1 MSVAFTRGISCSE
14 FEGVPIHISPAVLTR
29 RFSVCRAAASL
40 AIAWGVALAD
50 ARTMAG
56 IQESKVNSSTFT
68 DEDRHASGAIIG
80 SVRDA
85 TAVPLAGVTVTLRGA
100 ADRAA
105 TTGPDGRFEFHGLP
119 EGEYG
124 LDAVLKGFAP
134 ARRTVRI
141 TPSRREIISLT
152 LLISVRDE
160 VVVTATKTGAADVQ
174 RTPMAITVLPG
185 VDLARMEARTVAQIA
200 GLAPSVTFSQT
211 ADWAQLTIR
220 GIGTNTVF
228 VGSDPSSAV
237 YVDGV
242 YFARPAM
249 ILADFLD
256 LERVEV
262 LRGPQGT
269 LYGRN
274 VIGGALNLISR
285 PPAEDLEA
293 SARAVVGNDHTLRAE
308 GRVSG
313 PIKRGKLTGSAAF
326 LRGARDGFVRDL
338 DHPDHPLGGDD
349 VTALRGQLRLVLNG
363 RSDLLVSTDMTHQ
376 EATPLI
382 WAKVLQAKPG
392 IEIDNPSDLHE
403 ARASTLAEGRNLQY
417 GASARLSMALRP
429 ATRLTSLTAFRSVD
443 YEFLADTDIT
453 ELELT
458 ASHFHESQH
467 QVSEEI
473 TVSHTDSRLTWLA
486 GAFLFHEI
494 DRQPSEIRLGGPRLE
509 VQLDPKVEA
518 NSIAAF
524 GQATFRFSER
534 LAATAGLRY
543 SREQKAIDNS
553 GRIQPIDGPPDPLPG
568 TAYAYSDE
576 IEGGAWTPKLG
587 LEMRAGENT
596 LAYVSATRGYK
607 AGGFNLTSTETGR
620 GYAPEWAWTYEGGLK
635 TLAAGGRARLNLSV
649 FHTDYTDLQVS
660 AGIRPG
666 VIDISNAAEATIR
679 GVELEVTAEPSRSL
693 QAGGHLAWLG
703 TRYDRYIAVAAGGVT
718 ADVAGNHLNNAPEW
732 SGRAWLAW
740 THGIGK
746 AGSLS
751 VRADATWQSTVY
763 FSAFNNAIERQAPYG
778 LLHASAEC
786 GPRGGRW
793 SVSMYAR
800 NLTDTDFITGSFSTA
815 VTAYGG
821 RPGEPR
827 QFGAQFTIRR

>member
-1 MSVAFTRGISCSE
+1 M
-14 FEGVPIHISPAVLTR
+14 
-29 RFSVCRAAASL
+29 
-40 AIAWGVALAD
+40 AWGVALA
-50 ARTMAG
+50 AGQTMAG
-56 IQESKVNSSTFT
+56 IEESKVNSSTVT
-68 DEDRHASGAIIG
+68 GDDGHASGAVIG
-80 SVRDA
+80 TVGGP
-85 TAVPLAGVTVTLRGA
+85 TGVPLAGVSITVTGA
-100 ADRAA
+100 ADRVA
-105 TTGPDGRFEFHGLP
+105 TTGPDGRFEFQGLP
-119 EGEYG
+119 EGEYD

-141 TPSRREIISLT
+141 TPGRREVISLT
-152 LLISVRDE
+152 LLVSRRDE
-160 VVVTATKTGAADVQ
+160 VVVTATKAGEADVQ
-174 RTPMAITVLPG
+174 TTPMAITVLPG

-220 GIGTNTVF
+220 GIGSDTVF
-228 VGSDPSSAV
+228 AGSDPSSAV

-242 YFARPAM
+242 YLARPAM
-249 ILADFLD
+249 VLADFLD

-285 PPAEDLEA
+285 PPAEELEA
-293 SARAVVGNDHTLRAE
+293 SAHAAVGNDHSLRAE

-313 PIKRGKLTGSAAF
+313 PIKRGKLTGSAAV
-326 LRGARDGFVRDL
+326 LRGVRDGFVRDL

-376 EATPLI
+376 EGTPLI

-392 IEIDNPSDLHE
+392 IQIDNPADLHE
-403 ARASTLAEGRNLQY
+403 VRTSTLAEGRNLQY
-417 GASARLSMALRP
+417 GASARLSLGLTP
-429 ATRLTSLTAFRSVD
+429 KTRITSLTAFRSVD

-458 ASHFHESQH
+458 ASHFHERQH

-473 TVSHTDSRLTWLA
+473 TVSHTDSRWTWLA
-486 GAFLFHEI
+486 GTFLFHEI
-494 DRQPSEIRLGGPRLE
+494 DRQPSAVRLGGPRLA
-509 VQLDPKVEA
+509 VQLDPNVEA

-524 GQATFRFSER
+524 GQATLRFSER
-534 LAATAGLRY
+534 LAATAGVRY
-543 SREQKAIDNS
+543 SHEQKAIDNS
-553 GRIQPIDGPPDPLPG
+553 GRIEPIDGPPDALPG

-576 IEGGAWTPKLG
+576 IKGGAWTPKLG
-587 LEMRAGENT
+587 LEMRAGENA

-635 TLAAGGRARLNLSV
+635 TAAAGGRARLNLSV
-649 FHTDYTDLQVS
+649 FHTNYTDLQVS

-666 VIDISNAAEATIR
+666 VVDISNAADATIR
-679 GVELEVTAEPSRSL
+679 GAELEVTSELTRSV

-703 TRYDRYIAVAAGGVT
+703 TRYERYVAVGVGGVT

-740 THGIGK
+740 TCGLGES
-746 AGSLS
+746 GSMS

-763 FSAFNNAIERQAPYG
+763 FSPFNGPIERQAPYG
-778 LLHASAEC
+778 LLHVSAEF
-786 GPRGGRW
+786 GPPGGRW
-793 SVSMYAR
+793 SLSMYAR
-800 NLTDTDFITGSFSTA
+800 NLTDTGFITGSFSTA

>member
-1 MSVAFTRGISCSE
+1 MRWRPPHGGIPSHR
-14 FEGVPIHISPAVLTR
+14 V
-29 RFSVCRAAASL
+29 
-40 AIAWGVALAD
+40 GVALA
-50 ARTMAG
+50 AGQTMAG
-56 IQESKVNSSTFT
+56 IEESKVNSSTVT
-68 DEDRHASGAIIG
+68 GDDGHASGAVIG
-80 SVRDA
+80 TVGGP
-85 TAVPLAGVTVTLRGA
+85 TGVPLAGVSITVTGA
-100 ADRAA
+100 ADRVA
-105 TTGPDGRFEFHGLP
+105 TTGPDGRFEFQGLP
-119 EGEYG
+119 EGEYD

-141 TPSRREIISLT
+141 TPGRREVISLT
-152 LLISVRDE
+152 LLVSRRDE
-160 VVVTATKTGAADVQ
+160 VVVTATKAGEADVQ
-174 RTPMAITVLPG
+174 TTPMAITVLPG

-220 GIGTNTVF
+220 GIGTDTVF
-228 VGSDPSSAV
+228 AGSDPSSAV

-242 YFARPAM
+242 YLARPAM
-249 ILADFLD
+249 VLADFLD

-274 VIGGALNLISR
+274 VIGGALQ
-285 PPAEDLEA
+285 PDLETPCRR
-293 SARAVVGNDHTLRAE
+293 ARGLRTRSRRERPQPSSRRPGERTDQA
-308 GRVSG
+308 
-313 PIKRGKLTGSAAF
+313 RGKLTGSAAV
-326 LRGARDGFVRDL
+326 LRGVRDGFVRDL

-376 EATPLI
+376 EGTPLI

-392 IEIDNPSDLHE
+392 IQIDNPADLHE
-403 ARASTLAEGRNLQY
+403 VRTSTLAEGRNLQY
-417 GASARLSMALRP
+417 GASARLSLGLTPRARI
-429 ATRLTSLTAFRSVD
+429 TSLTAFRSVS

-458 ASHFHESQH
+458 ASHFHERQH

-473 TVSHTDSRLTWLA
+473 TVSHTDSRWTWLA
-486 GAFLFHEI
+486 GTFLFHEI
-494 DRQPSEIRLGGPRLE
+494 DRQPSAVRLGGPRLA
-509 VQLDPKVEA
+509 VQLDPNVEA

-524 GQATFRFSER
+524 GQATLRFSER
-534 LAATAGLRY
+534 LAATAGVRY
-543 SREQKAIDNS
+543 SHEQKAIDNS
-553 GRIQPIDGPPDPLPG
+553 GRIQPIDGPPDLLPG

-576 IEGGAWTPKLG
+576 IKGGAWTPKLG
-587 LEMRAGENT
+587 LEMRAGENA

-635 TLAAGGRARLNLSV
+635 TPAAGGRARLNLSV
-649 FHTDYTDLQVS
+649 FHTNYTDLQVS

-666 VIDISNAAEATIR
+666 VIDISNAADATIR
-679 GVELEVTAEPSRSL
+679 GAELEVTSELTRSV

-703 TRYDRYIAVAAGGVT
+703 TRYERYVAVGVGGVT

-732 SGRAWLAW
+732 SGRAWLP
-740 THGIGK
+740 G
-746 AGSLS
+746 
-751 VRADATWQSTVY
+751 RAASGRRARCRCAPMRHRQSTVY
-763 FSAFNNAIERQAPYG
+763 FSPFNGPIERQAPYG
-778 LLHASAEC
+778 LLHVSAEF
-786 GPRGGRW
+786 GPPGGRW
-793 SVSMYAR
+793 SLSMYAR

-821 RPGEPR
+821 RPGESR